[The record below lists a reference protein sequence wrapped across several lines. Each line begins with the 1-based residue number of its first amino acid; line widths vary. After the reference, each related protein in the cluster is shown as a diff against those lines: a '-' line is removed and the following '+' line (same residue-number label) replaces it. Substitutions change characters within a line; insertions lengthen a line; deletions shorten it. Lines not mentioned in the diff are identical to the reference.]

1 MKFEIVKNVDLPVSQ
16 IVMGTL
22 FAQEL
27 DRAAPVFDEYVAQ
40 GGNTFDTAHHYG
52 NAESVFGEW
61 LCANGE
67 RSETVII
74 TKGAHTPNCY
84 PEAVTEQLFE
94 SLDRLNTDFVD
105 IYFLHRD
112 NPDVPVGEFLD
123 VLTEHNEAGRIR
135 AFGGSNW
142 SLERVDEANAY
153 ATREGKA
160 GFTVLSNHTSLAR
173 MIEPPWSGCLAVSD
187 AESKRWLNDNQMPLF
202 PWSSQARGFFV
213 EGRSHPDDESDPELV
228 RCWYSDDNF
237 ERLERVESLAKKLG
251 VKNIT
256 VALAY
261 LLNQPTPTFP
271 IVGPVNV
278 EETRSS
284 LAALNIEL
292 TDADVR
298 WLNLED

>member
-1 MKFEIVKNVDLPVSQ
+1 MKFEKVKNVNLPVSQ
-16 IVMGTL
+16 IVMRTL
-22 FAQEL
+22 FAQQL

-40 GGNTFDTAHHYG
+40 DGNTFDTAHHYG
-52 NAESVFGEW
+52 NAEAVFGEW
-61 LCANGE
+61 LSSNSD
-67 RSETVII
+67 RSETVVI

-84 PEAVTEQLFE
+84 PDAVTEQLFE
-94 SLDRLNTDFVD
+94 SLERLKTDFID

-112 NPDVPVGEFLD
+112 NLDVLVGEFVD
-123 VLTEHNEAGRIR
+123 VLSENKEAGRIR

-142 SLERVDEANAY
+142 SLDRVDEANAY
-153 ATREGKA
+153 ASREGKA

-173 MIEPPWSGCLAVSD
+173 MIEPPCSGCLAVSD
-187 AESKRWLNDNQMPLF
+187 AESKEWLNENQMPLF

-213 EGRSHPDDESDPELV
+213 EGRSHPDDKSDPELV

-237 ERLERVESLAKKLG
+237 VRLERVGILAKKLG
-251 VKNIT
+251 VRNVT
-256 VALAY
+256 VVLAY

-278 EETRSS
+278 EETQSS
-284 LAALNIEL
+284 LAALDIEL
-292 TDADVR
+292 SGTEVR